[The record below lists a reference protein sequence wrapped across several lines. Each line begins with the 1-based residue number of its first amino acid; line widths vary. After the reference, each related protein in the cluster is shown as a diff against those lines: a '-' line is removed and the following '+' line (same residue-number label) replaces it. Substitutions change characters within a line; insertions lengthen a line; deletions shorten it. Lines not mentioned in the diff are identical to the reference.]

1 MQRVLGRLPDKHGAP
16 LDFVEAA
23 TASVVLREVAS
34 GAIDLVVLDGEARPA
49 GGMGLAKQLKDELL
63 QPPPIVVLTAR
74 ADDTWLAGW
83 SGADAIVPRTLDP
96 IVTIDAVTPLLRSR
110 LIL

>member
-1 MQRVLGRLPDKHGAP
+1 M
-16 LDFVEAA
+16 
-23 TASVVLREVAS
+23 SSSEV
-34 GAIDLVVLDGEARPA
+34 DLLVLDGEARPA

-74 ADDTWLAGW
+74 DDDAWLAGW
-83 SGADAIVPRTLDP
+83 SGADAIVSRTLDP